1 VGLSTVSVRRHQTW
15 LTETLVA
22 ELEGREI
29 DWSQRKHSQVKGK
42 AVLSRVMCRICR
54 VCHYGGGI
62 FVAFRRVV
70 SVVLGLTRCV
80 PKL

>member
-1 VGLSTVSVRRHQTW
+1 VGLSIVSILSHQTC

-42 AVLSRVMCRICR
+42 AVLRRVLCGLCR
-54 VCHYGGGI
+54 VI
-62 FVAFRRVV
+62 MRVESSWPFV
-70 SVVLGLTRCV
+70 G
-80 PKL
+80 